1 MAHNPRSV
9 APQRIVAETFLASLA
24 AHEVDYLFVNPGT
37 DSPPLV
43 EAYARAALRREKV
56 PEAILAPHENLAVG
70 MAHGAY
76 LMTGRTQAVMLHVN
90 VGTANAVNMLAN
102 LARDNVPLLLCAGR
116 TPITE
121 SGQIGSRNRQIHWAQ
136 EMFDQAGMV
145 RELAKWDYE
154 FRLPGRI
161 DAVTA
166 RALEIASTSPK
177 GPVYLQLPREPLAS
191 AAPSEPLIAPRTPPR
206 PPHPD
211 PGAITEIATWLAAA
225 HHPVIITS
233 ASGADVAGFDALA
246 TLAEAWAI
254 PVVPHN
260 PRTLCLATDHP
271 MHAGYDPA
279 PLLRDADLVLIV
291 ACDAPWLTAKD
302 APPVGARIVEIGE
315 DPTYQR
321 YPMRSFPADIRL
333 TATAA
338 TALNALSNAA
348 EPARAG
354 AARLIRDRRAAR
366 VVVQSERLARL
377 TAASRP
383 AADRITPAHLSHAI
397 GAMLRPDDIVFNE
410 YPLLLDH
417 VPRTR
422 PGTLYGLSPAGGLG
436 WGLPAALGAKLAAP
450 NRCVVATLGDGAYL
464 FANPTACHWIAD
476 RYKLPVLTI
485 IFNNGAYG
493 AVKRATM
500 SMYADAAAGS
510 EGGMRLADL
519 SPSPPFHDFVTAQG
533 GHGERV
539 ERPQDLL
546 AALARARTA
555 VVEKKQQ
562 ALLNVICP
570 Y

>member
-1 MAHNPRSV
+1 MADAKPNATPS
-9 APQRIVAETFLASLA
+9 RIVAETFLASLA
-24 AHEVDYLFVNPGT
+24 AHGVDYLFANPGT
-37 DSPPLV
+37 DFPPIV
-43 EAYARAALRREKV
+43 EAYARAAARNQKV

-102 LARDNVPLLLCAGR
+102 LARDHAPLLLCAGR

-121 SGQIGSRNRQIHWAQ
+121 NGEPGSRNRQIHWAQ

-145 RELAKWDYE
+145 RELAKWEYE

-166 RALEIASTSPK
+166 RALEIAATSPK

-191 AAPSEPLIAPRTPPR
+191 PAPNDPLVAPRTPPY

-211 PGAITEIATWLAAA
+211 PAAIATLAAWLAAA
-225 HHPVIITS
+225 RHPLIITS
-233 ASGADVAGFDALA
+233 ASGTDAVGFAALA
-246 TLAEAWAI
+246 KLAADWAI
-254 PVVPHN
+254 PVVQHN
-260 PRTLCLATDHP
+260 PRTLCLASDHS

-279 PLLRDADLVLIV
+279 PLLKTADLVVVL

-302 APPVGARIVEIGE
+302 APAAGTRIVEIGE

-321 YPMRSFPADIRL
+321 YPMRSFPAEMRI
-333 TATAA
+333 TATSAA
-338 TALNALSNAA
+338 AIAA
-348 EPARAG
+348 ISAAADRMVQAAAG
-354 AARLIRDRRAAR
+354 LIAERRAAR
-366 VVVQSERLARL
+366 LNQNADRTARLA
-377 TAASRP
+377 TASQP
-383 AADRITPAHLSHAI
+383 AKDHITPAHLSRAI
-397 GAMLRPDDIVFNE
+397 GAMLTPDDIVFNE
-410 YPLLLDH
+410 YPLQLEH
-417 VPRTR
+417 APRSR
-422 PGTLYGLSPAGGLG
+422 PGTLFGLSPAGGLG

-450 NRCVVATLGDGAYL
+450 DRCVIATLGDGAYL
-464 FANPTACHWIAD
+464 FANPTACHWLAD

-485 IFNNGAYG
+485 LFNNGAYG
-493 AVKRATM
+493 AVKRATL
-500 SMYADAAAGS
+500 SMYADAMSGA

-519 SPSPPFHDFVTAQG
+519 SPSPPFHEFVAAQG
-533 GHGERV
+533 GHGEIV
-539 ERPQDLL
+539 QRPQDL
-546 AALARARTA
+546 AGALARARTA

-562 ALLNVICP
+562 ALLNVVCP

>member
-1 MAHNPRSV
+1 MARSTNT
-9 APQRIVAETFLASLA
+9 AAQQRIVAETFLASLA
-24 AHEVDYLFVNPGT
+24 AHDVDYLFVNPGT
-37 DSPPLV
+37 NSPPVV
-43 EAYARAALRREKV
+43 EAYARAVKRNDKV
-56 PEAILAPHENLAVG
+56 PEAILVPHENLAVG

-102 LARDNVPLLLCAGR
+102 LARDNAPLLLCAGR

-121 SGQIGSRNRQIHWAQ
+121 SGELGSRNRQIHWAQ

-145 RELAKWDYE
+145 RELAKWEYE

-166 RALEIASTSPK
+166 RALEIAATSPK

-191 AAPSEPLIAPRTPPR
+191 AASSDPLIAPRMPPR

-211 PGAITEIATWLAAA
+211 PHAMAEIAAWLAQARN
-225 HHPVIITS
+225 PVIVTS
-233 ASGADVAGFDALA
+233 ASGAEAAGFAALT
-246 TLAEAWAI
+246 TLAGAWAI
-254 PVVPHN
+254 PVVQHN
-260 PRTLCLATDHP
+260 PRTLCLATDNA
-271 MHAGYDPA
+271 MHAGYNPA
-279 PLLRDADLVLIV
+279 PLLRDADLVLVI

-302 APPVGARIVEIGE
+302 APPATARIVEIGE

-321 YPMRSFPADIRL
+321 YPMRSFPADIRV

-338 TALNALSNAA
+338 TAFNALLAAA
-348 EPARAG
+348 ESARAG
-354 AARLIRDRRAAR
+354 AAHLIKDRRVARAAA
-366 VVVQSERLARL
+366 QSERLARL
-377 TAASRP
+377 AAASKP
-383 AADRITPAHLSHAI
+383 ATDRITPAHLSHAI
-397 GAMLRPDDIVFNE
+397 GAMLADDDIVFNE
-410 YPLLLDH
+410 YPLQLDH
-417 VPRTR
+417 AARTK
-422 PGTLYGLSPAGGLG
+422 PGTLFGLSPAGGLG

-519 SPSPPFHDFVTAQG
+519 SPSPPFHEFVTAQG
-533 GHGERV
+533 GHGEIV
-539 ERPQDLL
+539 EQPQDLA

-562 ALLNVICP
+562 ALLNVVCP